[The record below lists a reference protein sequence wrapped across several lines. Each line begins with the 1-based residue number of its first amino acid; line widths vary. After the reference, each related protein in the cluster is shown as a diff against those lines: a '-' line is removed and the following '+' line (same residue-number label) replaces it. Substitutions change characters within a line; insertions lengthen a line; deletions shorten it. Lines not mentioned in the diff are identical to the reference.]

1 MEAVTE
7 YTIHRYII
15 CQPLINVYV
24 YPLCVGTP
32 NLETLSVEGTGV
44 SYSKSVY
51 AQSGSSISVHVC

>member
-7 YTIHRYII
+7 YTIHHYT
-15 CQPLINVYV
+15 CQTLINVYV

-32 NLETLSVEGTGV
+32 NLETLSVEGTSV

-51 AQSGSSISVHVC
+51 DQSGSSISVHVC